1 MQVDRKFVKSI
12 AKLSKIKL
20 TDNEIGTMTPQM
32 QTILDYAE
40 KLSLVDTSKVE
51 PKHIRRL
58 KFSDLRDDEVTPSLP
73 LKDVFAN
80 ASDDMREGNFFKVSG
95 STFE

>member
-20 TDNEIGTMTPQM
+20 TDNEIETMTPQM

-40 KLSLVDTSKVE
+40 KLSLVDTSEVK
-51 PKHIRRL
+51 PKHIRKL
-58 KFSDLRDDEVTPSLP
+58 KFSDLRDDVITPSLP